1 MRSGICQ
8 PGVDLNPAAA
18 SAGPLTARGAVLQV
32 ISHLVNHLDHFP
44 MLSGAVRLGSLVSE
58 HDDLP
63 QRAASDELSSDIFY
77 APNVQVGAEAGSPAA
92 RSACR

>member
-1 MRSGICQ
+1 M
-8 PGVDLNPAAA
+8 
-18 SAGPLTARGAVLQV
+18 

-63 QRAASDELSSDIFY
+63 MLAASDELSSDIFY
-77 APNVQVGAEAGSPAA
+77 APNVQVCA
-92 RSACR
+92 